1 MKRNLRLTLQTF
13 VIALS
18 LFVLTGCLEII
29 SAVGASAYM
38 TGEYLISGAVTKT
51 VSYDFGRIKRA
62 LLVALCKMK
71 IDVDKASPIED
82 GEEIFATAEELEI
95 RIELKEITSS
105 VTRISVKAE
114 KNFLNRDKAT
124 AQEILQQTNRIAEK
138 LVSQG

>member
-1 MKRNLRLTLQTF
+1 MKRNLRLTLQILL
-13 VIALS
+13 IALS

-38 TGEYLISGAVTKT
+38 TGEYLVSGAVTKT
-51 VSYDFGRIKRA
+51 VSHDFGRIKKA
-62 LLVALCKMK
+62 LLIALCKMR
-71 IDVDKASPIED
+71 IDVDKANPIED

-95 RIELKEITSS
+95 RIEIKEITSS

-114 KNFLNRDKAT
+114 KNFLRRDKAT

-138 LVSQG
+138 LVTQG

>member
-1 MKRNLRLTLQTF
+1 MKRNLRLTFQTLL
-13 VIALS
+13 IALS

-38 TGEYLISGAVTKT
+38 TGEYLVSGAVTKT
-51 VSYDFGRIKRA
+51 ISCDFSRIKKA
-62 LLVALCKMK
+62 LLVALCKME

-95 RIELKEITSS
+95 RIELKEITPT

-114 KNFLNRDKAT
+114 KSFLNRDKAT
-124 AQEILQQTNRIAEK
+124 AQEILQQTNKIAEK

>member
-1 MKRNLRLTLQTF
+1 MKRNFRLTLQTLL
-13 VIALS
+13 IALS

-29 SAVGASAYM
+29 SAVGASAYV
-38 TGEYLISGAVTKT
+38 TGEYLVSGAVTKT
-51 VSYDFGRIKRA
+51 VSYDFGRIKKA

-71 IDVDKASPIED
+71 IYVDKASPIEG

-124 AQEILQQTNRIAEK
+124 AQEILQQTNRIAEE
-138 LVSQG
+138 LISQG